1 MGLGLLQDR
10 DIPGNELIALM
21 PLLET
26 GAFDVQNRIAERLR
40 STADLPLSLLL
51 RLVDSTKRHKA
62 LPPSLSTHWVGTLNH
77 TMALTSIKTWFS
89 NSVSIRLMTRR
100 LCGPNWL
107 KTKVRNASHSS
118 PTLNAYSQLNSG
130 RATRDAILTYLRE
143 QSLAEQSRA
152 ESVLDLLEWMCH
164 AHVVVDQLYSLET
177 LALVQEQFPTLQT
190 SIEL

>member
-1 MGLGLLQDR
+1 
-10 DIPGNELIALM
+10 
-21 PLLET
+21 
-26 GAFDVQNRIAERLR
+26 RIAERLR

-51 RLVDSTKRHKA
+51 RLVDSTKSA
-62 LPPSLSTHWVGTLNH
+62 Q
-77 TMALTSIKTWFS
+77 
-89 NSVSIRLMTRR
+89 
-100 LCGPNWL
+100 
-107 KTKVRNASHSS
+107 S
-118 PTLNAYSQLNSG
+118 PTAISIHALGKELLESHYGVDLNQDLVLQLSEHPTDDAEDYVASKLGEDQSAERLLALIPYFKRVLTRLNSG
-130 RATRDAILTYLRE
+130 RATRDAILNYLRE